1 MNVKSISRTVG
12 LILLITGIFQLFP
25 LLIAVIDH
33 ELRNIL
39 AYIESLCLIL
49 LVGSALLLFSRA
61 GGLCRNG
68 SFVDFHVRVRCTAVL
83 FKRPDPELRRCVF

>member
-33 ELRNIL
+33 EPRNIL
-39 AYIESLCLIL
+39 AYICLL
-49 LVGSALLLFSRA
+49 YTSPSPR
-61 GGLCRNG
+61 
-68 SFVDFHVRVRCTAVL
+68 D
-83 FKRPDPELRRCVF
+83 

>member
-33 ELRNIL
+33 EPRNIL

-49 LVGSALLLFSRA
+49 LVGSALLLFS
-61 GGLCRNG
+61 
-68 SFVDFHVRVRCTAVL
+68 SPSTQHVLLPFIPVARVTPTNCPLPSIPSTIV
-83 FKRPDPELRRCVF
+83 

>member
-33 ELRNIL
+33 EPRNIL

-49 LVGSALLLFSRA
+49 LVGSALLLFSR
-61 GGLCRNG
+61 GGNRMFSAQVFRGFSCPRSAHCR
-68 SFVDFHVRVRCTAVL
+68 SF
-83 FKRPDPELRRCVF
+83 

>member
-33 ELRNIL
+33 EPRNIL
-39 AYIESLCLIL
+39 AWRLCGCTVSL
-49 LVGSALLLFSRA
+49 GFFQPASR
-61 GGLCRNG
+61 
-68 SFVDFHVRVRCTAVL
+68 VTAMPASTL
-83 FKRPDPELRRCVF
+83 KP

>member
-33 ELRNIL
+33 EPRNIL

-49 LVGSALLLFSRA
+49 LFGSALLLFSR
-61 GGLCRNG
+61 GGNSMRRKALPQRVFRGFLCPRSAHCR
-68 SFVDFHVRVRCTAVL
+68 SF
-83 FKRPDPELRRCVF
+83 

>member
-33 ELRNIL
+33 EPRNIL
-39 AYIESLCLIL
+39 AYIESLCLLSLI
-49 LVGSALLLFSRA
+49 
-61 GGLCRNG
+61 
-68 SFVDFHVRVRCTAVL
+68 HI
-83 FKRPDPELRRCVF
+83 